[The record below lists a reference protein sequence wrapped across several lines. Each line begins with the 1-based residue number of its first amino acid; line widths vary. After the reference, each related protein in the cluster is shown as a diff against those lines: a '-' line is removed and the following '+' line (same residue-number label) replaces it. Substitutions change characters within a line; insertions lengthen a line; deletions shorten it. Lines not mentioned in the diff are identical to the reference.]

1 MVYGIG
7 INDLQYSHVN
17 PKNEKEELENRI
29 YVLWRA
35 MIERC
40 YSEYRLNVKPT
51 YRKCKVCDKWLR
63 LSGFVE
69 DLPKI
74 KGYDLWLNNK
84 GKYSL
89 DKDILQEN
97 EEFKIYSLETCQ
109 FVTITENSSERMERN
124 NPNPPQ
130 KVKAINIKT
139 LEEYE
144 FKSIRKAAEFVGGT
158 KTAVKNHC
166 INGKEYKGFIFK
178 LVGDDNE

>member
-1 MVYGIG
+1 MVYGVG
-7 INDLQYSHVN
+7 INDLSYRHEK
-17 PKNEKEELENRI
+17 PKNEQEELENRI
-29 YVLWRA
+29 YILWRA

-51 YRKCKVCDKWLR
+51 YKKCKVCDKWLK
-63 LSGFVE
+63 LSGFVD

-74 KGYDLWLNNK
+74 KGYELWKNNK

-89 DKDILQEN
+89 DKDLLQKD

-109 FVTITENSSERMERN
+109 FITIKENSSERMERN

-130 KVKAINIKT
+130 KVMVINIKT
-139 LEEYE
+139 GETYE
-144 FKSIRKAAEFVGGT
+144 FKSIRKTAKFVGGT

-178 LVGDDNE
+178 LVGDNDE